1 MAGKK
6 QKGIIGKLLGALP
19 FPRQGDGKKDGSPVV
34 KDIEGTTS
42 RVMGFTRLYPD
53 GIMQLDD
60 THWSLA
66 VSFDDVN
73 YQSLRREEQI
83 DILDN
88 YGEFLNSL
96 DDSISTQIWLSS
108 TRIEHRELS
117 QRIALHD
124 VEGDDEGNELRHEVN
139 RLLSSKLTANDRSMR
154 KDRQIVFTVEAPTR
168 EKALKKLMGAHNRAH
183 SLFAGLDGHEEVLE
197 WTARANFINRMC
209 NQDMAHDAIARSDE
223 AAMPGLALP
232 DILSPTKIERPNV
245 SDLLV
250 SDRYVR
256 SYVVT
261 KFGSTIRDDLL
272 SSLSQLSGDSV
283 VSLHF
288 TAWPHDKARGFA
300 EAHLDDVKLEI
311 NSYKSENTDP
321 LRGRYVDDESLPEH
335 MKDAL
340 SEAIRARDALVSQ
353 DQRMFETTL
362 IVTVMGRTPEEVAI
376 AGDEVESIFG
386 EQRLNGKWIREW
398 REALFMSSLPI
409 GRCAVPFRRNFF
421 TDPLSCVV
429 PFTSVEVMDDD
440 GLYLGTNFDTHNFIL
455 YNRERDE
462 DANGFILGEPGGGKS
477 VQAKWNIVQTLLTD
491 PDCDVLVIDPER
503 EYVALTELLDGQT
516 IVISEGSHDHV
527 NLFDISRF
535 YGSESDE
542 DTGDPL
548 PLKVNM
554 LQAALHMMAK
564 SITDEERNVIDSVCS
579 FIYQPYLE
587 SGDQAD
593 MPTLQTFYD
602 ALVSVQGSTAEDA
615 QHLATIIQRY
625 VTGTVSVF
633 NHATNVDLR
642 KRFVVFDVRDLGTT
656 LKPLALLIILD
667 HIWNRVTQNRAA
679 GRKTY
684 LYIDELQLLLDDEY
698 ALDFFDEIWTR
709 SRKWGL
715 FCTGITQNISRL
727 LSIKKT
733 RYMVENTHF
742 LTLCRQSAQSAAL
755 LADTLRLSESQAR
768 ILRTAAKGEG
778 IHIFGRRVIHF
789 TNIISPELCP
799 RIYSALTTKFSDLHR
814 DAYADRND

>member
-1 MAGKK
+1 MAKVRKGMLGLLPFGKAGKK
-6 QKGIIGKLLGALP
+6 EAP
-19 FPRQGDGKKDGSPVV
+19 SSV
-34 KDIEGTTS
+34 KNLDSSTS
-42 RVMGFTRLYPD
+42 RVMGFTRMLPD
-53 GIMQLDD
+53 GIMQLDQS
-60 THWSLA
+60 HWSLA
-66 VSFDDVN
+66 MSFDDVN

-96 DDSISTQIWLSS
+96 DDSISTQVWLAS

-117 QRIALHD
+117 QRIALQD
-124 VEGDDEGNELRHEVN
+124 VEGDDDGNELRHEVN
-139 RLLSSKLTANDRSMR
+139 SLLSSKLTANDRSMR
-154 KDRQIVFTVEAPTR
+154 KERQIIFTVEAPTY
-168 EKALKKLMGAHNRAH
+168 EKALKKLVGAHNRAH
-183 SLFAGLDGHEEVLE
+183 SLFAGLDGHEEALE
-197 WTARANFINRMC
+197 WTARANHINRMC
-209 NQDMAHDAIARSDE
+209 NQDMAFDAISRSDE
-223 AAMPGLALP
+223 RAMPGLTLADVLAP
-232 DILSPTKIERPNV
+232 SKIERPNA
-245 SDLLV
+245 SDLIV
-250 SDRYVR
+250 GDRYVR
-256 SYVVT
+256 SYVVV
-261 KFGSTIRDDLL
+261 KFGSTVRDDLL

-288 TAWPHDKARGFA
+288 TAWPHERARGFA
-300 EAHLDDVKLEI
+300 ESHLDDVKLEI

-340 SEAIRARDALVSQ
+340 DEAIKARDALVSQ

-362 IVTVMGRTPEEVAI
+362 IVTVMGRTPEELAVVC
-376 AGDEVESIFG
+376 DEVESIFG

-398 REALFMSSLPI
+398 REALFTSSLPI
-409 GRCAVPFRRNFF
+409 GRCCVPFRRNFF
-421 TDPLSCVV
+421 TDPLSCIV
-429 PFTSVEVMDDD
+429 PFTSVEVMDEG

-455 YNRERDE
+455 YDRERDE

-477 VQAKWNIVQTLLTD
+477 VQAKWIIMQTLLTD
-491 PDCDVLVIDPER
+491 PNCDVLVIDPER
-503 EYVALTELLDGQT
+503 EYAKMTERLDGQT
-516 IVISEGSHDHV
+516 IVISEGSRDHI
-527 NLFDISRF
+527 NLFDLSRF
-535 YGSESDE
+535 YGAEAGSRG
-542 DTGDPL
+542 GDPL

-579 FIYQPYLE
+579 YIYQPYLE
-587 SGDQAD
+587 SGDAKD

-602 ALVSVQGSTAEDA
+602 ALLEVQGSTSEDA
-615 QHLATIIQRY
+615 RHLATIIQRY

-633 NHATNVDLR
+633 NHPTNVDLR

-684 LYIDELQLLLDDEY
+684 LFIDELQLLLDDEY

-755 LADTLRLSESQAR
+755 LAETLRLSESQAR

-778 IHIFGRRVIHF
+778 VHIFGRRVIHF
-789 TNIISPELCP
+789 TNVISPELCP
-799 RIYSALTTKFSDLHR
+799 QIYAALTTKFSDIHGDGSLI
-814 DAYADRND
+814 DG

>member
-1 MAGKK
+1 MSIKNFLPSPIRHLFGEKK
-6 QKGIIGKLLGALP
+6 QEKTSADKGFYKNV
-19 FPRQGDGKKDGSPVV
+19 DGS
-34 KDIEGTTS
+34 TS
-42 RVMGFTRLYPD
+42 RVMGFERLYPD

-60 THWSLA
+60 THWSMA

-73 YQSLRREEQI
+73 YQALRREEQF
-83 DILDN
+83 DILDV

-96 DDSISTQIWLSS
+96 DDSISTQVWLAS
-108 TRIEHRELS
+108 TRIANHELS
-117 QRIALHD
+117 QRIALKD
-124 VEGDDEGNELRHEVN
+124 VDGDEDGNELRHEVN

-154 KDRQIVFTVEAPTR
+154 KQRQLVFTVEAPTR
-168 EKALKKLMGAHNRAH
+168 EKAMKKLMGAHSRAH
-183 SLFAGLDGHEEVLE
+183 QLFTGLDGHEDVME
-197 WTARANFINRMC
+197 WTARANCINRMC
-209 NQDMAHDAIARSDE
+209 NQDMAYDAIDHTDE
-223 AAMPGLALP
+223 MAMPGLTLP
-232 DILSPTKIERPNV
+232 DILSPSKIVRPNV
-245 SDLLV
+245 SDLLIG
-250 SDRYVR
+250 DRYVR
-256 SYVVT
+256 SYVVM
-261 KFGSTIRDDLL
+261 KFGSTVRDDLL
-272 SSLSQLSGDSV
+272 SSLTQVTGDAV

-288 TAWPHDKARGFA
+288 TAWPHDRARGFT
-300 EAHLDDVKLEI
+300 ETHLDDVKLEI

-340 SEAIRARDALVSQ
+340 EEAIKARDALVSQ

-362 IVTVMGRTPEEVAI
+362 VVTVMGRTPEELQVAC
-376 AGDEVESIFG
+376 DEVESIFG
-386 EQRLNGKWIREW
+386 EQRLNGKWMQEW
-398 REALFMSSLPI
+398 REALFTSSLPI
-409 GRCAVPFRRNFF
+409 GRCCVPFRRNFF
-421 TDPLSCVV
+421 TDPLACVV
-429 PFTSVEVMDDD
+429 PFTSVEVMDEG

-477 VQAKWNIVQTLLTD
+477 VQAKWNIVQALLTD

-503 EYVALTELLDGQT
+503 EYGALTELLDGQT

-535 YGSESDE
+535 YGSEGDSE
-542 DTGDPL
+542 VSDPL

-579 FIYQPYLE
+579 YIYQPYLE
-587 SGDQAD
+587 SGDVAD

-602 ALVSVQGSTAEDA
+602 ALLMVQGSTSEDA

-633 NHATNVDLR
+633 NNATNVDLQ
-642 KRFVVFDVRDLGTT
+642 KRFCVFDVRDLGTT

-755 LADTLRLSESQAR
+755 LADTLRLSDSQAR

-778 IHIFGRRVIHF
+778 IHIFGRRCIHF

-799 RIYSALTTKFSDLHR
+799 RIYAALTTKFSDIHK
-814 DAYADRND
+814 AA